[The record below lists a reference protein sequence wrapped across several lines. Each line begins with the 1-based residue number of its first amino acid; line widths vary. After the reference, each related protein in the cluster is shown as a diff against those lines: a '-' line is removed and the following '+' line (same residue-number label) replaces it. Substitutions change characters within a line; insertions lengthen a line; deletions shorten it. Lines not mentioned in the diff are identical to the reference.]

1 MSQLPSEMVS
11 ELRNSFNSGK
21 TRHLHFRIKQ
31 LQNLLRMYT
40 EKKDEIL
47 AALWADLHKCK
58 GESMVMEIDILVND
72 IKNTLYN
79 LYSWT
84 RPERVSR
91 DLANVLDDAYIQ
103 REPYGVAL
111 VIGAWN
117 YPIHLTLL
125 PVQGAIAAGN
135 CVLIKPSEV
144 SQACA
149 KLMAEVIPQYLDPDC
164 YKVFTGNIPET
175 TELLKE
181 RFDHIFFTGNS
192 AVGKVIHAAAT
203 KHLTPVTL
211 ELGGKSPCYI
221 DDSVNYK
228 VAAKRIMWGKVVN
241 AGQTCVAPDYLLCT
255 KEVEQKFIKA
265 AKEVLLE
272 FFGENPKESAYYGR
286 IIADRHIQRL
296 QRLIQ
301 NGNVAVGGEIDTTER
316 YIAPTILTGVTQND
330 PIMMEEVF
338 GPILPIINVSSCH
351 DVIDLLNRQEKP
363 LTLYIFSNIKSDV
376 ELLVKNTSSGGVCI
390 NDTIIHLAVQSLP
403 FGGVGH
409 SGMGSYHGKFSF
421 DTFSHKKAVLHKNLG
436 ALGETLGAVKY
447 PPMTPSKVRYL
458 QFIMAKRPWFNA
470 IKCGRNVV
478 AFILGLA
485 SFYLWNAYGNQL
497 I

>member
-1 MSQLPSEMVS
+1 MSRLPSEIVS

-21 TRHLHFRIKQ
+21 TRPLQYRIKQ

-40 EKKDEIL
+40 EKRDEIF
-47 AALWADLHKCK
+47 AALWTDLHKSK
-58 GESMVMEIDILVND
+58 GETIIMEIDILVND

-79 LYSWT
+79 LYSWA

-91 DLANVLDDAYIQ
+91 DFANILDDAYIQ
-103 REPYGVAL
+103 KEPYGVAL

-117 YPIHLTLL
+117 YPIQLTLL
-125 PVQGAIAAGN
+125 PMQGAIAAGN

-149 KLMAEVIPQYLDPDC
+149 KLMAELIPQYLDPDC
-164 YKVFTGNIPET
+164 YKVFTGGIPEI

-192 AVGKVIHAAAT
+192 VVGKVIHAAAT
-203 KHLTPVTL
+203 RHLTPVTL

-228 VAAKRIMWGKVVN
+228 VAAKRIMWGKVIN

-255 KEVEQKFIKA
+255 KEVEQKFVNA
-265 AKEVLLE
+265 AKEVLLQ
-272 FFGENPKESAYYGR
+272 FFGDNPKEAESYGR
-286 IIADRHIQRL
+286 IITDRHVQRL

-301 NGNVAVGGEIDTTER
+301 SGNVAVGGEVNAAER
-316 YIAPTILTGVTQND
+316 FVAPTILTGVTQND
-330 PIMMEEVF
+330 PIMREEVF

-351 DVIDLLNRQEKP
+351 EAINFINQQEKP

-376 ELLVKNTSSGGVCI
+376 ELLVKNTSSGGICI
-390 NDTIIHLAVQSLP
+390 NDTIIHLAVDSLP
-403 FGGVGH
+403 FGGVGY

-436 ALGETLGAVKY
+436 ALGELLGAPKY
-447 PPMTPSKVRYL
+447 PPLTPGKVRYL
-458 QFIMAKRPWFNA
+458 HFMLAKRPWFNA
-470 IKCGRNVV
+470 IKCRAHVF
-478 AFILGLA
+478 AFILGIA
-485 SFYLWNAYGNQL
+485 SFYLWNNYGKQL
-497 I
+497 L